1 MTDQSAFDNRPD
13 PELGTQLRAALD
25 TQDTDQFVARLRS
38 RVIEAGQEDSWDVLS
53 RWAPRG
59 LIAAIAA
66 AALLWVVGRS
76 QPVVQ
81 PAGPM
86 ASAPVQ
92 MEVAPEHSEAMVL
105 TVAVL
110 EGR

>member
-1 MTDQSAFDNRPD
+1 MTDQSAFDNKPD
-13 PELGTQLRAALD
+13 PELGAQLRAALD
-25 TQDTDQFVARLRS
+25 TPDTDRFVARLR
-38 RVIEAGQEDSWDVLS
+38 RGVLVAQPEDSWDVLS

-59 LIAAIAA
+59 LVAA
-66 AALLWVVGRS
+66 AAAAAVVWLVGRS
-76 QPVVQ
+76 D
-81 PAGPM
+81 PASAPNGPM

-92 MEVAPEHSEAMVL
+92 MEVAPQHPESMVL